1 MVLHS
6 AFGEPTKLAM
16 FTDSE
21 GRLRPAW
28 AFVVSAMLAGAA
40 FVVTGYL
47 AAAVAGEHVLWFE
60 VIFRPLL
67 VLSLL
72 TGFSWLLTIADH
84 VESHRIAAQGLPFSA
99 GWAEQFCLGSVIG
112 TLLVVTGVIPIA
124 ILGRLTFHTTFS
136 AHSLARAALVVLVV
150 VAGAL
155 AEELMFRGYPFQR
168 LVEAIGAAGAI
179 LVFSVL
185 FGLVHLLNPGAS
197 IWGLINTIVIGV
209 FLAIAY
215 LRTRALWFPW
225 GFHFAWNL
233 TLGLI
238 LGLPV
243 SGFRVFNV
251 IVHGTTSGPKWLTG
265 GGYGLEAAA
274 PGAFAIAMGL
284 LIVGLASLKPL
295 ALPLEMTEECN
306 ELQPHVSD
314 SSN

>member
-1 MVLHS
+1 
-6 AFGEPTKLAM
+6 M

-21 GRLRPAW
+21 GRLKPAW
-28 AFVVSAMLAGAA
+28 AFVVSAMLACAA

-72 TGFSWLLTIADH
+72 AGFSWLLTIANH
-84 VESHRIAAQGLPFSA
+84 VESHHIAAQGLPLSA
-99 GWAEQFCLGSVIG
+99 GWAEQFCLGSVIA
-112 TLLVVTGVIPIA
+112 TLLVVAGVIPIA
-124 ILGRLTFHTTFS
+124 ILGRLTFRTTFS
-136 AHSLARAALVVLVV
+136 AHNLARAALVVLVV

-185 FGLVHLLNPGAS
+185 FGVVHLLNPGAS

-215 LRTRALWFPW
+215 LRTRALWLPW

-233 TLGLI
+233 MLGLI

-265 GGYGLEAAA
+265 GSYGLEAAA
-274 PGAFAIAMGL
+274 PGAFAIAIGL
-284 LIVGLASLKPL
+284 LIVWLVSLKPL
-295 ALPLEMTEECN
+295 ALSPEMTAECN
-306 ELQPHVSD
+306 ELRPHVSD